1 MKSLRNT
8 IAMSAAITALA
19 AGAVGAHAQSAGAE
33 FRQDENSPQ
42 QLSLGPVQGF
52 PSPEREGS
60 AATFEPEQAESTPP
74 TGILQRADS
83 SPARSFLSKLRTSLT
98 RKSVIRSPFDDPI
111 NTASPGG

>member
-8 IAMSAAITALA
+8 IAMSAVITALA
-19 AGAVGAHAQSAGAE
+19 AGAVAAHAQSAGAE

-42 QLSLGPVQGF
+42 QLSMGPVQGS

-60 AATFEPEQAESTPP
+60 AAAFEPEQAESTPP
-74 TGILQRADS
+74 TGIPHRADS
-83 SPARSFLSKLRTSLT
+83 RPVGSFLSKVHASLT
-98 RKSVIRSPFDDPI
+98 RKSVISSPFDDPI